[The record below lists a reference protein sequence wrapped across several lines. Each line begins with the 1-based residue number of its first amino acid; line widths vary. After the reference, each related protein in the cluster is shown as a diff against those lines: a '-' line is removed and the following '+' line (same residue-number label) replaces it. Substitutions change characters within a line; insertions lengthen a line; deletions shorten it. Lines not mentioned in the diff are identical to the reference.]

1 MNNYF
6 YLNFEFL
13 SKKLD
18 YLYANEHSLED
29 NYYFKSKEIKTRVIH
44 LIVEAKDSG
53 EIEFIDKALLFLFEN
68 TGCHEDLKVLN
79 EINKPLFEAKILN
92 DESLDKYLAEH
103 SPLSRWL

>member
-1 MNNYF
+1 MRNYF
-6 YLNFEFL
+6 YFNLDLL
-13 SKKLD
+13 SKELD
-18 YLYANEHSLED
+18 VLYTKEHLDEN
-29 NYYFKSKEIKTRVIH
+29 NYYFKNKEIKTRIVH
-44 LIVEAKDSG
+44 LIVEAKNSR

-92 DESLDKYLAEH
+92 DESLDKYLVEY

>member
-1 MNNYF
+1 MNDYF
-6 YLNFEFL
+6 ILNLEFL
-13 SKKLD
+13 SKELD
-18 YLYANEHSLED
+18 YLYANEHSLEN
-29 NYYFKSKEIKTRVIH
+29 NYYFKIKEIKTKIIH

-53 EIEFIDKALLFLFEN
+53 EIEFVDKALLFIFEN

-92 DESLDKYLAEH
+92 DESLDKYLAEY